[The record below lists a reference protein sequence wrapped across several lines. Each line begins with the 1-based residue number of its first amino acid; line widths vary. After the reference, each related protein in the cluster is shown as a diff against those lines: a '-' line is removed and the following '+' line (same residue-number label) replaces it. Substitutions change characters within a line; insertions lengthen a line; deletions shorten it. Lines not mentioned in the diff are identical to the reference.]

1 MIGSGHAGRA
11 CVVGFGQAHRQLIAV
26 MSARPRIAA
35 VCVAATIALSLAIVA
50 DGAELGRVEI
60 GAAAPPF
67 SAKGADGQE
76 HRLGDYAGKVVVL
89 EWTSPVCPFTAVKY
103 KNGAMQA
110 LQRYAAE
117 RHVVWLS
124 IDTAGPDRAG
134 FLSAAAAHQRI
145 ASTHAKVTAFLFDP
159 TGDIG
164 RHYGA
169 KVTPSFFI
177 VDATGKLVYQ
187 GDMDDVG
194 LGQPGTGR
202 NYVRSAL
209 DDLAAGRP
217 VSESE
222 TQPHGCAIEY

>member
-1 MIGSGHAGRA
+1 MA
-11 CVVGFGQAHRQLIAV
+11 
-26 MSARPRIAA
+26 ARRWAA
-35 VCVAATIALSLAIVA
+35 VLCVTATIALHSAFVA
-50 DGAELGRVEI
+50 EAAELGRVEI
-60 GAAAPPF
+60 GAAAPAF
-67 SAKGADGQE
+67 SAQGADGLE
-76 HRLGDYAGKVVVL
+76 HHLSDYAGKVVVL

-110 LQRYAAE
+110 LQRYAAD

-134 FLSAAAAHQRI
+134 FLTPAAAHQRI
-145 ASTHAKVTAFLFDP
+145 VRTHAKVSAFLFDP

-164 RHYGA
+164 RRYGA
-169 KVTPSFFI
+169 RVTPSFYI
-177 VDATGKLVYQ
+177 VDTSGKLVYQ

-194 LGQPGTGR
+194 LGQPGTGHS
-202 NYVRSAL
+202 YVRSAL

-217 VSESE
+217 VGESE

>member
-1 MIGSGHAGRA
+1 MA
-11 CVVGFGQAHRQLIAV
+11 
-26 MSARPRIAA
+26 ARPLVA
-35 VCVAATIALSLAIVA
+35 VLCVAATIALNSAIVA
-50 DGAELGRVEI
+50 DAAELARVEI
-60 GAAAPPF
+60 GTPAPTF
-67 SAKGADGQE
+67 SAIGADGRE
-76 HRLGDYAGKVVVL
+76 HRLSDYAGKVVVL

-134 FLSAAAAHQRI
+134 FLTAAAAHKRI
-145 ASTHAKVTAFLFDP
+145 TSTHAKVSAFLFDP
-159 TGDIG
+159 SGDIG
-164 RHYGA
+164 RRYGA

-177 VDATGKLVYQ
+177 VDAAGKLVYQ

-194 LGQPGTGR
+194 LGQPGSGH

-217 VSESE
+217 IRESE

>member
-1 MIGSGHAGRA
+1 M
-11 CVVGFGQAHRQLIAV
+11 IAV
-26 MSARPRIAA
+26 VAARLRVA
-35 VCVAATIALSLAIVA
+35 VLCVAAMIVLNSAIVA
-50 DGAELGRVEI
+50 DAAELGRVEI
-60 GAAAPPF
+60 GAPAPTF
-67 SAKGADGQE
+67 SATGADGRE
-76 HRLGDYAGKVVVL
+76 HRLSDYAGKVVVL

-103 KNGAMQA
+103 KNGSMQA

-134 FLSAAAAHQRI
+134 FLTAAAAHKRI
-145 ASTHAKVTAFLFDP
+145 ISTRAQLTAFLFDP
-159 TGDIG
+159 SGDIA
-164 RHYGA
+164 RRYGA

-209 DDLAAGRP
+209 DDLASGRT
-217 VSESE
+217 VSEPE